1 MRVNLPNLYNTW
13 RLRKS
18 QHTNCMSKFIENSI
32 AVHCY
37 IKKPCTFQILSIKYL
52 IILRMLTKEC
62 FIFSGSFTFIVLR
75 NSRRLHARL
84 TSLHPNCG
92 ERTETIDVT
101 RHTGQEFPTSV
112 YNQTCIK
119 IFIDLLPFFVLN
131 IEIIDIVVA
140 MTFKRSISL
149 NYINLNHLMQ

>member
-37 IKKPCTFQILSIKYL
+37 IKKPCTFQILSNKYL
-52 IILRMLTKEC
+52 IMLRMLTKEC
-62 FIFSGSFTFIVLR
+62 FSSFRMFPYIYRSQEFKTF
-75 NSRRLHARL
+75 ACKTL

-101 RHTGQEFPTSV
+101 RHTGQDFPTSV
-112 YNQTCIK
+112 CNQTSIE
-119 IFIDLLPFFVLN
+119 IFIDLLSFFVLN
-131 IEIIDIVVA
+131 IKIINIV
-140 MTFKRSISL
+140 MLRYGYFL
-149 NYINLNHLMQ
+149 